1 MKDRDVYLIFALMLE
16 PDGLL
21 PRLQSTQTTRAKN
34 ACELTMNLFR
44 MTETSPV
51 LSAAEATHALSGRSI
66 ASEVLR
72 VWNEQARHLLAHVD
86 KLDCDEQGFERWSD
100 YARAR
105 YSTVETAS
113 ANKTPILPSKL
124 ATVKAMDGER
134 DRLPEWMGKRFS
146 VMPTLF
152 PNDEADV
159 ALPLAL
165 YELGNHSVDQGRG
178 APLSLRIFVESVMSV
193 PLRHHTRGLP
203 IPITATFREFL
214 SWLYP
219 RRRPKPNE
227 YYPRLMRAVEELDD
241 AWIDF
246 PTGRKRIVAVS
257 SVPRHEKAL
266 DDVIRF
272 VVDLPQGTDGSGPSI
287 DRHRLQ
293 LLGVESAVKY
303 RLFLNLNYEWW
314 LPGRRQRPIGKGENR
329 IWTVSSNAKDYRPL
343 TDRQLLQ
350 MAYPLAPDRLKRQYV
365 KKVRDAVREMEA
377 AGLLRIVEH
386 EEGWILMPAIARIED
401 KGAWSKV
408 SFAIKDS
415 LYSNET

>member
-1 MKDRDVYLIFALMLE
+1 MKDRNVFLIFALMLE
-16 PDGLL
+16 PHGLL
-21 PRLQSTQTTRAKN
+21 SRLQSTQTNIAKDVC
-34 ACELTMNLFR
+34 ALTMNLFR
-44 MTETSPV
+44 MTETPPS

-66 ASEVLR
+66 ESEVLR
-72 VWNEQARHLLAHVD
+72 VWNEQARHLMTRVD
-86 KLDCDEQGFERWSD
+86 ELQCDAKGFEKWSD
-100 YARAR
+100 YAKSR
-105 YSTVETAS
+105 YSSVETAS

-124 ATVKAMDGER
+124 ATVKAVDGER

-152 PNDEADV
+152 PDDEADV

-165 YELGNHSVDQGRG
+165 YELGNHSVDPGRG

-214 SWLYP
+214 RWLYP
-219 RRRPKPNE
+219 KRQPRPVE
-227 YYPRLMRAVEELDD
+227 YYPRLMRAVEELDN

-246 PTGRKRIVAVS
+246 PSGRKRIVTVS

-272 VVDLPQGTDGSGPSI
+272 VVDLPHGTDGSGPSI

-293 LLGVESAVKY
+293 VLGVESAVKY

-314 LPGRRQRPIGKGENR
+314 LPGRRQRPVGKGEKR
-329 IWTVSSNAKDYRPL
+329 IWTVSSNARDYRPL
-343 TDRQLLQ
+343 SDRQLLQ
-350 MAYPLAPDRLKRQYV
+350 MAYPLAPERLKRQYV

-386 EEGWILMPAIARIED
+386 AEGWILMPAIARIED
-401 KGAWSKV
+401 RSPGPV
-408 SFAIKDS
+408 FR
-415 LYSNET
+415 LH